1 MEKPTPPDYWL
12 MLREAL
18 VVRELPRMAWSVPRL
33 ARQPKGAGETVLV
46 LPGFGAGD
54 ASTLPLRSYLSWLGY
69 DARGWG
75 LGTNGGD
82 VPGLVRQ
89 VIALTQRCADDG
101 GRPVR
106 LIGWSLGGTLARETA
121 RERPE
126 LVERVITMGTPV
138 IGGPKYT
145 AVADV
150 YRQRGFDLDAIESA
164 VAARDRVPI
173 RVPVTAI
180 YTRSDGVVAWR
191 ACIDASNPEVE
202 HVEVDTTHIGLGI
215 NPQVYGIVARR
226 LARRRTAAAR

>member
-1 MEKPTPPDYWL
+1 METPTPPNYWL

-18 VVRELPRMAWSVPRL
+18 VVRELPRMALGFPDL
-33 ARQPKGAGETVLV
+33 ARQPKGTGQKVLV

-54 ASTLPLRSYLSWLGY
+54 ASTALLRSYLGWLGY

-82 VPGLVRQ
+82 VPALVRA
-89 VIALTQRCADDG
+89 VIDLTRRQADDSG
-101 GRPVR
+101 EPVR

-121 RERPE
+121 REHPE

-145 AVADV
+145 AVADF
-150 YRQRGFDLDAIESA
+150 YRQRGYDLDAIEAA
-164 VAARDRVPI
+164 VAQRDQVPI

-180 YTRSDGVVAWR
+180 YTRNDGVVAWR
-191 ACIDASNPEVE
+191 ACIDRANPDVE
-202 HVEVDTTHIGLGI
+202 HIEVDTTHIGLGI
-215 NPQVYGIVARR
+215 NPQVYGIVAQR
-226 LARRRTAAAR
+226 LARRRTAAAG